1 MAFCIY
7 FILLCNSG
15 SSIYDDMLWS
25 AGTFNDLD
33 HHQVASLA
41 SCFLPCYSSSKKA
54 CVTSEFCEPVLQLMS
69 AAKKIAEV
77 HISCLLSVFDTSP
90 KLIEM

>member
-7 FILLCNSG
+7 FFYMQLRVQY
-15 SSIYDDMLWS
+15 YDDMLWS

-54 CVTSEFCEPVLQLMS
+54 CVTSEFCEPMPQLMS

-77 HISCLLSVFDTSP
+77 HISCLLSP
-90 KLIEM
+90 